1 MNKNR
6 IKKDLFAPLS
16 EYPSVLSAY
25 LFGSAA
31 TGIERK
37 GSDVDIAVRLD
48 ENLSVSQIISLRFHL
63 MDVFENYFNRSAD
76 IVILNSASLK
86 LIHQVL
92 KRGKLIYAREPDS
105 ENVFAIQKQKEYFDF
120 KYYIDKDIDQMRT
133 FFGC

>member
-6 IKKDLFAPLS
+6 LKKDLLAPLS

-37 GSDVDIAVRLD
+37 DSDVDIAVRLD
-48 ENLSVSQIISLRFHL
+48 ENLSSSQIITLRFQL
-63 MDVFENYFNRSAD
+63 MDVFENYFNRNVD

-105 ENVFAIQKQKEYFDF
+105 ENMFAIQKQKEYFDF
-120 KYYIDKDIDQMRT
+120 QYYIDKDIDQMRT